1 MKVWHLLLNYWY
13 PKIKVN
19 IFTKVVCL
27 TCIKV
32 LSWFLTSSGQLSRS
46 LWSLVTLVLICLTS
60 AVKASTVNLS
70 KKNLKYNK
78 YLSNVLKTRF
88 LHRVIKLLFETQ
100 HKISFVMGWEWTY
113 VIMNYA
119 PKIIPYVHVI
129 SSIFIDINFI
139 KINSF
144 EDTLIECYISYFD
157 EHKSFMCSM
166 KYM

>member
-13 PKIKVN
+13 PKIKVKYFHEGC
-19 IFTKVVCL
+19 IICL

-70 KKNLKYNK
+70 KKKNLKYK

-119 PKIIPYVHVI
+119 PKIILYVHVI

-144 EDTLIECYISYFD
+144 EDTLIWVLHILFWWA
-157 EHKSFMCSM
+157 
-166 KYM
+166 